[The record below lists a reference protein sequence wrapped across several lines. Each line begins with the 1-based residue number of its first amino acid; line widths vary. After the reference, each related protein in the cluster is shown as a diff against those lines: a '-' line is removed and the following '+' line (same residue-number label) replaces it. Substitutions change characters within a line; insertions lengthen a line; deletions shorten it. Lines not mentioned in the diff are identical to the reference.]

1 MVSPAPA
8 YLRLLIFLPAILIP
22 AWASSS
28 PAFLVMY
35 SAHKLNKQGDSR
47 QPWCTP
53 FFPNFEPVRCSVSG
67 SKCCFLTCIQVSQEA
82 GKVVWYP
89 HLLKNFPQFVVIHTV
104 KGFSVVS
111 EVDVFLDFPC
121 FFYSPVYVGNLISDS
136 SAFSKS
142 SLYIWKFLVH
152 ILLKPTLKD
161 FEYYL
166 ASMWNECNCVVVWT
180 FFGTVLLWDW
190 NENWP
195 FAGILSATLLT
206 ASSFRIWNSS
216 AEIPLTPLALF
227 VVILPK
233 GLLTSHSRMSG
244 SRWVITPSWLSGSLR
259 PFLCNFSV
267 YFFFFGCSGF

>member
-1 MVSPAPA
+1 M
-8 YLRLLIFLPAILIP
+8 
-22 AWASSS
+22 
-28 PAFLVMY
+28 
-35 SAHKLNKQGDSR
+35 
-47 QPWCTP
+47 
-53 FFPNFEPVRCSVSG
+53 SG
-67 SKCCFLTCIQVSQEA
+67 SNCWFLTHIQVFQET

-121 FFYSPVYVGNLISDS
+121 FFYSPVNVGNLISDS

-195 FAGILSATLLT
+195 FAGILSAALLT

-259 PFLCNFSV
+259 PFLCNSSV